1 MACVLSPSTLLR
13 LQVALQGNCPKW
25 ALGFVHFPGL
35 SHSRSGSW
43 VLHKGT
49 DSVGPA
55 SCALPRSEQLRR
67 PGAWREHSPQVGSV
81 SSPPWPQPLGFL
93 GAQWEHC
100 LRCVVCLLW
109 GADLWL
115 WTSWWMSTIQ
125 DPRKTWLG
133 TGSLLPVWW
142 RMPSLGPRLPLAFQ
156 LCSLPPASQPPAG
169 GGASPQLASSPLVF
183 AQSFVLSV
191 GQVVPYSFLWES
203 SVSLFF
209 FSFPLW
215 LSHSLGCYLTLAPS
229 DCLQGIQV
237 ASLP

>member
-1 MACVLSPSTLLR
+1 MFSCAVGREEHCKQISLVCVGSVHSVWATLGLPPLMACVLSPSTLLR

-109 GADLWL
+109 GADL
-115 WTSWWMSTIQ
+115 
-125 DPRKTWLG
+125 
-133 TGSLLPVWW
+133 
-142 RMPSLGPRLPLAFQ
+142 
-156 LCSLPPASQPPAG
+156 
-169 GGASPQLASSPLVF
+169 
-183 AQSFVLSV
+183 
-191 GQVVPYSFLWES
+191 
-203 SVSLFF
+203 
-209 FSFPLW
+209 
-215 LSHSLGCYLTLAPS
+215 
-229 DCLQGIQV
+229 
-237 ASLP
+237 